1 MTIDEAADRAAAD
14 RNLADAFDVVRLH
27 LADPRGGR
35 RRFGAVEAIA
45 TGHEL
50 AFYNPVL
57 ALDPS
62 SAAADVLAAVAWV
75 ESLGLATAVH
85 LQSGLDP
92 SIRAELEEGGF
103 VADDEG
109 GEVMALSPIP
119 TGLPPPPPPDARL
132 RAGGSELAADW
143 YAALEG
149 GDRFQRTFHAG
160 LLDDPHV
167 RIAVAD
173 VAGEPVAAAAAIGS
187 GDTLGIYAVGTL
199 EHARRRGYGRAV
211 TWTAIE
217 AGVLAW
223 GSTRAILQSS
233 EMGVAMYRSM
243 GFESIATIAIFKRRT
258 PED

>member
-1 MTIDEAADRAAAD
+1 MTIDEAASRAAAD
-14 RNLADAFDVVRLH
+14 RNLAYAFDVVRLH
-27 LADPRGGR
+27 SADPRGGR
-35 RRFGAVEAIA
+35 RRFGDVEAIA

-50 AFYNPVL
+50 GFYNPVL
-57 ALDPS
+57 ALDRS
-62 SAAADVLAAVAWV
+62 SAADDVLAAVAWV
-75 ESLGLATAVH
+75 EALGLATAVH

-92 SIRAELEEGGF
+92 SIRTRLEASGF

-109 GEVMALSPIP
+109 GEVMVLAPIP
-119 TGLPPPPPPDARL
+119 AAPPPPPDARL

-143 YAALEG
+143 YTALVAGE
-149 GDRFQRTFHAG
+149 RFQRTFHAA

-173 VAGEPVAAAAAIGS
+173 VDGAPVAAAAAIGS
-187 GDTLGIYAVGTL
+187 RDTLGIYAVGTL

-217 AGVLAW
+217 AGVAAW

-233 EMGVAMYRSM
+233 EMGIPVYRSM
-243 GFESIATIAIFKRRT
+243 GFEQVATITIFKR
-258 PED
+258 PKH

>member
-1 MTIDEAADRAAAD
+1 MTIDVSADRAAAD

-27 LADPRGGR
+27 LTDPRGGR

-75 ESLGLATAVH
+75 ESLGLATATH

-92 SIRAELEEGGF
+92 SIRAELEEVGF

-119 TGLPPPPPPDARL
+119 AAPPPPPDARL

-143 YAALEG
+143 YTALEA
-149 GDRFQRTFHAG
+149 GDRFQRTFHAA

-233 EMGVAMYRSM
+233 EMGVPMYRSM
-243 GFESIATIAIFKRRT
+243 GFEPIATITIFKRRT